1 MSNSIAGDAFLTRK
15 GISGAFRLISFLSC
29 GLEIF
34 ESEFLIFS
42 FFEIIIKNDY
52 VILVV
57 FSIIVIR
64 FYSIHRNNMVIFN
77 LSCVVS
83 CILINEHCDGDW
95 VSLFNHFFDPNKE
108 IFSMICRCVSLI
120 IPFNSSFYLLMTF
133 EVIFPNQIFKLLKS
147 PCFIFCVEVYMK
159 WGSNRSYVILRKVL
173 TIHKSCN
180 YCWCFYN
187 ILFGNLKPPQYP
199 LFVSHCNLF
208 CKGSCQ
214 ENFLGSAEFAQHV
227 RSIKIK
233 KIRNRISIE

>member
-77 LSCVVS
+77 LSFAAVS
-83 CILINEHCDGDW
+83 CCILINEHCDGDW

-147 PCFIFCVEVYMK
+147 PFFIFLVEVFMK
-159 WGSNRSYVILRKVL
+159 WGSNRSHVILRKVL

-180 YCWCFYN
+180 YC
-187 ILFGNLKPPQYP
+187 
-199 LFVSHCNLF
+199 
-208 CKGSCQ
+208 
-214 ENFLGSAEFAQHV
+214 
-227 RSIKIK
+227 
-233 KIRNRISIE
+233 